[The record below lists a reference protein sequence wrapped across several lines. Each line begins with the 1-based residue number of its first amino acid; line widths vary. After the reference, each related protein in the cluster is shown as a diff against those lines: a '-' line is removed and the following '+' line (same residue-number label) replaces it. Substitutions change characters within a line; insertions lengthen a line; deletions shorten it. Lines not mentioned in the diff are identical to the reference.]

1 MVRPNHYSVEDIQ
14 NLFLEVCEEN
24 YGPLTR
30 GNCFVAKDATVI
42 DVETTI
48 LNGLNNQDIAKKKYL
63 DMFNQTIWLDDN
75 MCFSGNLNKFY
86 SILPRVEIHIRYM
99 NCAMNKYQYNH
110 ITSRVGYRD
119 NNLLYYLNKLGV
131 PQMNQKG

>member
-48 LNGLNNQDIAKKKYL
+48 LNGLSNQDIAKKKYL
-63 DMFNQTIWLDDN
+63 DMCLYLFQCDN
-75 MCFSGNLNKFY
+75 DVMIK
-86 SILPRVEIHIRYM
+86 II
-99 NCAMNKYQYNH
+99 A
-110 ITSRVGYRD
+110 
-119 NNLLYYLNKLGV
+119 
-131 PQMNQKG
+131 